1 MDSPNDRAVRR
12 GALAIA
18 LTLTL
23 IVITTATAIVFPS
36 GREWVRQR
44 MRWAPAAFT
53 VGAASD
59 LPAGLYDDADFSVL
73 MFATNNC
80 AACQRALPFH
90 QELVRAASNESQWR
104 ARLLMTSPG
113 DDTAAYAATMALP
126 ADRVTR
132 FDATGTK
139 LRHVPTVL
147 IVDRHGTVRAM
158 TEGLLADAEQR
169 AMLEKIRTLK

>member
-1 MDSPNDRAVRR
+1 MDASSDRAVRR

-44 MRWAPAAFT
+44 LHWAPPSFA
-53 VGAASD
+53 VGAASG
-59 LPAGLYDDADFSVL
+59 LPPALFQDSEFTVL
-73 MFATNNC
+73 IFATTSC

-90 QELVRAASNESQWR
+90 QALARAVNDDSRWR

-113 DDTAAYAATMALP
+113 DDIAAYATTMALP
-126 ADRVTR
+126 TDRVTR
-132 FDATGTK
+132 FDAAGTM

-147 IVDRHGTVRAM
+147 IVDRLGVVRAT
-158 TEGLLADAEQR
+158 TEGVLAEAEQR
-169 AMLEKIRTLK
+169 ALLETIKSLR